1 MPAPQFKSINSFFY
15 FSLCFSVHFLQFS
28 LDFLQFPIWHFSF
41 PLDLLSLL
49 LENRTKGISV
59 ELTPVDYILVIV
71 TLGLWLR
78 VLVYESVSHSAT
90 SNSEIPWTLAC
101 QAPLSM
107 EFSRQEYW
115 SGWPF
120 PYPGDLLTQGLN
132 SGLPRCG
139 QILYHLSYQGSPV
152 PIMVPLIFHLLVDT
166 LNSQS
171 HLPRMP
177 TSLELREVLIFSKWA
192 KEYT

>member
-1 MPAPQFKSINSFFY
+1 MVTMVSGQSGWFQSV
-15 FSLCFSVHFLQFS
+15 LCFAVLRH
-28 LDFLQFPIWHFSF
+28 
-41 PLDLLSLL
+41 LSHVQLYTT
-49 LENRTKGISV
+49 RW
-59 ELTPVDYILVIV
+59 ILA
-71 TLGLWLR
+71 
-78 VLVYESVSHSAT
+78 HQAT
-90 SNSEIPWTLAC
+90 
-101 QAPLSM
+101 LSM